1 MWIDEMYNSKG
12 LRTVKGLRKGV
23 WSILSLCLVLTSFTA
38 QSEVLI
44 TTSQTVDSNDTSLHN
59 QDIVVDGATLTINGT
74 HSFNSL
80 QLKNGAVLTHSTASS
95 DKLAITVTDLLS
107 IDDTSAIDLAG
118 RGQGFLAGTQYYAG
132 GSYGGRGG
140 FHGNY
145 VSASEYGNYAE
156 PAELGSG
163 GRDGNTGTYR
173 GGGAIK

>member
-1 MWIDEMYNSKG
+1 
-12 LRTVKGLRKGV
+12 
-23 WSILSLCLVLTSFTA
+23 
-38 QSEVLI
+38 
-44 TTSQTVDSNDTSLHN
+44 
-59 QDIVVDGATLTINGT
+59 
-74 HSFNSL
+74 
-80 QLKNGAVLTHSTASS
+80 
-95 DKLAITVTDLLS
+95 ITVTDLLS

-173 GGGAIK
+173 GGGAIKLTVDRLVLDGSIRANGASVTSNSHGGGG